1 MAFVKFPSCM
11 AIAGAL
17 LMSAPAFASEDYA
30 AIATEH
36 CNAFLKNGSADMHFA
51 LGKASAKFS
60 EAELAEFNRRFA
72 MKLVSDYHINPAA
85 GCVLDMASTGTV
97 KPDAGHKPSSR
108 RSRAPVTVIER
119 AVVSGIMQGQQS
131 EPVAVAYR
139 LERSGAQPWTIINI
153 SINGQP
159 LVDRYRELYEDT
171 AGQGGAEAVLDSLG

>member
-1 MAFVKFPSCM
+1 MAFVKFSSCV
-11 AIAGAL
+11 AIACAL
-17 LMSAPAFASEDYA
+17 LTTAPAVASEDYA

-36 CNAFLKNGSADMHFA
+36 CNAILADGSADLGFA

-60 EAELAEFNRRFA
+60 KAERAEFNRRFA
-72 MKLVSDYHINPAA
+72 TKLVSDYDINPAS

-97 KPDAGHKPSSR
+97 KPDAGHKPSTR
-108 RSRAPVTVIER
+108 RSRAHVPVVER
-119 AVVSGIMQGQQS
+119 AVVSGVMQGQHG

-139 LERSGAQPWTIINI
+139 LERSGAEPWSIINI

-159 LVDRYRELYEDT
+159 LVNRYREMYETT